1 MNKSYDDMM
10 TLSYPRPTNR
20 RRMTMAER
28 AAQFSPFAALTGYD
42 AAIAETGRLT
52 DTQVEL
58 ASDGQIMLNEK
69 LCLLKDCLEENLEI
83 LVTYFVPDERKS
95 GGAYQQTTG
104 VARKLDSVRKILVM
118 NNGQEIPFERI
129 WDIQGSFIP

>member
-1 MNKSYDDMM
+1 MSKSYDDMM
-10 TLSYPRPTNR
+10 TLSYPRPTKR

-69 LCLLKDCLEENLEI
+69 LCLLKDCLEENPEI
-83 LVTYFVPDERKS
+83 LVTYFVPDGRKS

-118 NNGQEIPFERI
+118 NNGQEIPFDRI